1 VSEWDQ
7 RQLCDDGGC
16 VGVIGSSGTCSV
28 CGKRGTTMVATAADS
43 GGAKRGEATDFD
55 EDDEYYYED
64 DEDGGDDD
72 DNEEDDGGDDDD
84 DEGDADVDEDGV
96 ASVSSSAGEWN
107 KRELCS
113 DGGCVGVIGDN
124 GKCSVCGK
132 SAGPG

>member
-1 VSEWDQ
+1 VSEWDK

-16 VGVIGSSGTCSV
+16 VGVIGSDGVCNV
-28 CGKRGTTMVATAADS
+28 CGKRGTAMVATAADS

-64 DEDGGDDD
+64 DEDGDGDGD
-72 DNEEDDGGDDDD
+72 EDGDEDDDDD

-96 ASVSSSAGEWN
+96 ASVSTGGGEWN

-113 DGGCVGVIGDN
+113 DGGCVGVIGDD
-124 GKCSVCGK
+124 GRCKVCGK